1 MVDLGKKTFFSIERE
16 CQKWSYQ
23 KGIPSNYVSRVNTG
37 YLVGTY
43 VVLLKGR

>member
-16 CQKWSYQ
+16 CRDRSYQ